1 MSKVDCVAAVP
12 KLEFET
18 ATEKIAAI
26 WSFSRRLVVRD
37 VLTIS
42 VPADLL
48 LLRFL
53 HAVEQRLHSLRV
65 VRISFHQVANVES
78 VRLTLLGIAALKKV
92 PLSVSLSPVVCFY
105 VEVVFPLWHFVY
117 FVQITRLES
126 RFKLQRWV
134 TCCQLVVRL
143 QSLIITVEPFGT
155 GFWWVLLLQL
165 TVFDWL
171 VGHRRLFLQG
181 LCYNLYCLRLI

>member
-1 MSKVDCVAAVP
+1 MSEVDCVAAVP

-18 ATEKIAAI
+18 AAEKIAAI

-78 VRLTLLGIAALKKV
+78 VRLTLLGIATLKKV

-105 VEVVFPLWHFVY
+105 VKVVFTL
-117 FVQITRLES
+117 
-126 RFKLQRWV
+126 
-134 TCCQLVVRL
+134 
-143 QSLIITVEPFGT
+143 
-155 GFWWVLLLQL
+155 
-165 TVFDWL
+165 
-171 VGHRRLFLQG
+171 
-181 LCYNLYCLRLI
+181 